1 VVPLVELVE
10 TVVIMV
16 PLVEL
21 VETVVTVVPLVELV
35 ETRPRDPNFDELI
48 GGR

>member
-10 TVVIMV
+10 TVVTVV